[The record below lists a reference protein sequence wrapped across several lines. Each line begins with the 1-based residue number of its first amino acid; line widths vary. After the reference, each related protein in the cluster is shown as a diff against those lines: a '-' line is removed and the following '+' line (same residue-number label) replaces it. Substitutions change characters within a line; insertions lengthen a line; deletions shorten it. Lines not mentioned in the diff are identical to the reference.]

1 MKNFQQTPKQR
12 RVTLAQAKTALQ
24 NSRNK
29 GFQPRPAWT
38 RRQKLGGVF
47 VETLVEKQMA
57 AGHLGVS
64 RNLIEL
70 PDFFDIAP
78 PEFRRW
84 S

>member
-12 RVTLAQAKTALQ
+12 RVALAQAKTVLQ

-38 RRQKLGGVF
+38 SKRKPGGVF
-47 VETLVEKQMA
+47 METLVEKQMA

-64 RNLIEL
+64 PHLCEL
-70 PDFFDIAP
+70 PAFFDISP
-78 PEFRRW
+78 PQFHRW
-84 S
+84 L

>member
-12 RVTLAQAKTALQ
+12 RVTLAKAKTALQ

-38 RRQKLGGVF
+38 SKQKLGGVF

-64 RNLIEL
+64 PHLCEL
-70 PDFFDIAP
+70 PAFFDISP
-78 PEFRRW
+78 PEFHRW
-84 S
+84 I